1 MGTSSRGRVALM
13 SIRPEFANAILAG
26 EKAVEFRKRPIA
38 NDVSFVLIYATL
50 PIGSL
55 IGWCA
60 ITGQS
65 TRSPKELWM
74 QFKGV
79 SGISKDRF
87 FDYYDQRNSGT
98 GIMVSEPVRFDEP
111 IPLSELGDHLRPP
124 QSFQYLTDVQ
134 SQRFFE
140 FMGDSSPMQHEYK
153 VEALF

>member
-1 MGTSSRGRVALM
+1 MGTVYGGRVALM

-38 NDVSFVLIYATL
+38 DDVSFVLIYATL

-65 TRSPKELWM
+65 TTSPQELWN
-74 QFKGV
+74 QFEGV

-87 FDYYDQRNSGT
+87 FDYYRQRDSGT

-111 IPLSELGDHLRPP
+111 IPLTDLGDHLRPP

-140 FMGDSSPMQHEYK
+140 LMGDSSPMPHDHR